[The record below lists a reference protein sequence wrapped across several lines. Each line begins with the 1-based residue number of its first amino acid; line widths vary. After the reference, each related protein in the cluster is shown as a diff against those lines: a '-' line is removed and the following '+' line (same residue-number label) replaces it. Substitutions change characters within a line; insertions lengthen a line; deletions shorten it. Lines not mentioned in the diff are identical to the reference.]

1 MDNERKTNMY
11 IGYQRWTAVDLM
23 SLRVSKMS
31 ILIRGLILGLDPIE
45 KVEMLKTPE
54 LLRYS

>member
-54 LLRYS
+54 LLR